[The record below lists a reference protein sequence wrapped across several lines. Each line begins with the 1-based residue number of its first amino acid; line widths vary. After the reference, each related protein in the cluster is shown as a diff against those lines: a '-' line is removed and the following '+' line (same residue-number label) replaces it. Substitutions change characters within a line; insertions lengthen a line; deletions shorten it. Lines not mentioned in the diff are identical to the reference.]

1 MREFE
6 KFGLYDSLNRRD
18 NYTLSQP
25 LQPLRVRVKDPL
37 MQRTLLKSI
46 LLSLSMVALFLIF
59 DNRGVVR
66 ATKAQATQEKTVEQV
81 QKNIKVLTGM
91 PESQLIPVMNFF
103 AASMGRR
110 CNYCHVNNQGQWDY
124 ASDAKPEK
132 TSAREMIKLV
142 MDINKTTERLKL
154 DPVSCYTCHRGRTSP
169 QSIPALP
176 LPLPSP
182 PPNAGGAGGPTPSAS
197 PQASPAATP
206 ALPSAD
212 DIFSKYATAVGGQTA
227 IDKLKSRTTK
237 GTITQANGNSFQFE
251 LSQAAPDKFYLLV
264 TTPQGTVERGF
275 SGQVGWE
282 KTVRGVREVT
292 GTELINF
299 KTTNGLFSLLKLK
312 EQYSKPPRLRKD
324 KLGDRDVYI
333 VDGSTTDNRRM
344 RLYFDSTSGLLLRRT
359 TTMSTM
365 VGIIPDQIE
374 LEDYREIDGLKF
386 PFTARAATLEVGNPT
401 STRTFT
407 ELKLNV
413 PVDEAKFNRS
423 EERRVGKE

>member
-1 MREFE
+1 
-6 KFGLYDSLNRRD
+6 
-18 NYTLSQP
+18 
-25 LQPLRVRVKDPL
+25 

-46 LLSLSMVALFLIF
+46 SLGLSIVAVFLIF

-91 PESQLIPVMNFF
+91 PQSQLIPVMNFF

-142 MDINKTTERLKL
+142 MDINKTTERMKL

-212 DIFSKYATAVGGQTA
+212 DIFSKYAAAVGGQTA

-237 GTITQANGNSFQFE
+237 GTIIQANGNSFQFE

-264 TTPQGTVERGF
+264 TTQQGTVERGF
-275 SGQVGWE
+275 NGQVGWE
-282 KTVRGVREVT
+282 KTARGVREVT

-312 EQYSKPPRLRKD
+312 EQYSKPPRVRKD
-324 KLGDRDVYI
+324 KLGDREVYI
-333 VDGSTTDNRRM
+333 VDGTTTDNRRM

-374 LEDYREIDGLKF
+374 LEDYREMDGLKF
-386 PFTARAATLEVGNPT
+386 PFTARAATLEVGNPS

-407 ELKLNV
+407 ELKVNV
-413 PVDEAKFNRS
+413 PVDDSKFNMPPAP
-423 EERRVGKE
+423 KPTTP